1 MVYRG
6 INFIVSHF
14 NHSIYIQ
21 YSLIHSLI
29 HPSFLSIIHPSSHS
43 SPFRHSYTYSSS
55 FIHLSFTSYTY
66 SSSFIHSSFTLHTY
80 LSSFIHSSFTLHTY
94 LSSFIHSSFI
104 SYTYLSSFI
113 HSSFTLH
120 TYLSSFKHSPLL
132 YILTYHHLNIHLYFT
147 YLFIIIY
154 TFILYFTYLFII
166 IYTFILYFTC
176 LFIVIYTFILY
187 FTYLFIILYTFILY
201 FTTTNTEERSVH
213 TNSESCN
220 VRLYR
225 KIINLISNKSFRY
238 YNLRIFFDAFIYS

>member
-55 FIHLSFTSYTY
+55 FIH
-66 SSSFIHSSFTLHTY
+66 SSFTLH
-80 LSSFIHSSFTLHTY
+80 
-94 LSSFIHSSFI
+94 
-104 SYTYLSSFI
+104 TYLSSFI

-176 LFIVIYTFILY
+176 LFIVIYTFIHYFTCLFIVIYTFILY

>member
-66 SSSFIHSSFTLHTY
+66 SSSFIHSSFTLH
-80 LSSFIHSSFTLHTY
+80 
-94 LSSFIHSSFI
+94 
-104 SYTYLSSFI
+104 TYLSSFI